1 MCYKISMRK
10 FFILL
15 IMMFFSNLAFVQGA
29 PVVKNT
35 AATSETA
42 QVVELAGAQ
51 RAHINYNQPV
61 KNDKKNLLLNDED
74 TIKGIIL
81 LQQQHD
87 LEDIELLWAAT
98 VENNTVVKFA
108 MRKLATPE
116 SQRRIHSS
124 LMAKTLSSLLSGA
137 AFIPTFSGADAIVQ
151 SASFASARIASN
163 LINKQNMPTVTPLTD
178 TELIELAGMIENLQ
192 DNIISSYYNYKKT
205 LGQIKETRSRLILY
219 NKNYADAILANND
232 IEVVVSSA
240 LYDDLTLEETQL
252 ISDAKKYQL
261 ELQRLAG
268 KKSVEK
274 LGLYQYSLKDELINQ
289 QLINLS
295 VPKNRREAQ

>member
-15 IMMFFSNLAFVQGA
+15 IMIFFSNLAFVQGA

-98 VENNTVVKFA
+98 IENNTVVKFA
-108 MRKLATPE
+108 MKKLATPE

-137 AFIPTFSGADAIVQ
+137 AFIPTFSGADAIMQ

>member
-1 MCYKISMRK
+1 M
-10 FFILL
+10 L